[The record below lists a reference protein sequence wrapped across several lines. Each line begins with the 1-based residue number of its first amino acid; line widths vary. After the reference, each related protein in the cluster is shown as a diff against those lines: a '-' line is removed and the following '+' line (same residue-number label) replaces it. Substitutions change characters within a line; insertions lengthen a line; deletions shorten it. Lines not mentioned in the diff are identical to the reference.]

1 MLEKI
6 KSILAIIV
14 SGIVGVLGILFFINK
29 NKMDELVEKT
39 DEVEKKLVEKE
50 VVAKTKSE
58 ELKDEIDELEEEG
71 VEDLSDDDIEDYWNS
86 ELNSDDD

>member
-29 NKMDELVEKT
+29 NKMDE
-39 DEVEKKLVEKE
+39 LVEKE